1 MKVNLCSKCI
11 GEKTFS
17 DWVKSSAIGKCD
29 FDESHGGNNKIVSV
43 ESLAIEVDRH
53 FRENYQVG
61 GEYTFL
67 IYFSQ
72 IEEKEE
78 DVILLLDE
86 PGLNLHAKAQE
97 DFLRFIN
104 EKLAKKHQVIYST
117 HSPFLV
123 PTDGWHTV
131 RTVEDM
137 EDEGT
142 KISADALKN
151 NKDTVFPLQG
161 ALGYDIAQT
170 LFVGK
175 NCLLVEGPS
184 DLIYLQLMSNLLE
197 EKGRVILDER
207 WVITPVGGADKIAT
221 FIALLK
227 SNKLNI
233 AVLRDFAKKD
243 RQKIENLTKNGF
255 LKNKNIVLLNQ
266 YNDGKEADIED
277 LFSEE
282 LYLQIVNDCYKN
294 KLKKEVKTTDLSKM
308 PRLVKRFEKI
318 FEGSDFIDGSFN
330 HYKPSI
336 FLQSNFDQYKDKID
350 DEILGKFEEIFKKV
364 NGLL

>member
-1 MKVNLCSKCI
+1 M
-11 GEKTFS
+11 
-17 DWVKSSAIGKCD
+17 
-29 FDESHGGNNKIVSV
+29 
-43 ESLAIEVDRH
+43 
-53 FRENYQVG
+53 
-61 GEYTFL
+61 
-67 IYFSQ
+67 
-72 IEEKEE
+72 
-78 DVILLLDE
+78 
-86 PGLNLHAKAQE
+86 
-97 DFLRFIN
+97 
-104 EKLAKKHQVIYST
+104 
-117 HSPFLV
+117 
-123 PTDGWHTV
+123 
-131 RTVEDM
+131 
-137 EDEGT
+137 
-142 KISADALKN
+142 
-151 NKDTVFPLQG
+151 
-161 ALGYDIAQT
+161 
-170 LFVGK
+170 
-175 NCLLVEGPS
+175 
-184 DLIYLQLMSNLLE
+184 
-197 EKGRVILDER
+197 
-207 WVITPVGGADKIAT
+207 
-221 FIALLK
+221 
-227 SNKLNI
+227 
-233 AVLRDFAKKD
+233 LRDFAKKD